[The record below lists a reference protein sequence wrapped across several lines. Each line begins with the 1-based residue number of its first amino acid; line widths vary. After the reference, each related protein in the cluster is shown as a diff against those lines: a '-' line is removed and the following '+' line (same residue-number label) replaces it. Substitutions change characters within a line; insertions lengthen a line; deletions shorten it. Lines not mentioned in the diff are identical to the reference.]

1 MHLSAS
7 KRLKVL
13 SSRVRELALARP
25 AQESKIDTKRVCFE
39 DANEQVFEGNVCAGY
54 RCDDRCGNSADRRS
68 RVHGKQRRL
77 WHFNRMAEREIGFW
91 NLAVLII
98 LVTSCFHYDWV
109 YLRAILLAL
118 ILGGIGI
125 GTNHFIHFLSA
136 HESVNLVGAIENY
149 ILAVGWIIGWK
160 FECNRRKTAGVTE

>member
-1 MHLSAS
+1 MF
-7 KRLKVL
+7 VL
-13 SSRVRELALARP
+13 VIVAMTGAAILQIVAPEYMGSNAAYGISVGW
-25 AQESKIDTKRVCFE
+25 Q
-39 DANEQVFEGNVCAGY
+39 
-54 RCDDRCGNSADRRS
+54 
-68 RVHGKQRRL
+68 
-77 WHFNRMAEREIGFW
+77 REIGFW

-98 LVTSCFHYDWV
+98 LVTTCFHYDWI

-149 ILAVGWIIGWK
+149 VLAVGWMI
-160 FECNRRKTAGVTE
+160 ECNRRKTAGVTE

>member
-1 MHLSAS
+1 M
-7 KRLKVL
+7 
-13 SSRVRELALARP
+13 RELALARP
-25 AQESKIDTKRVCFE
+25 AQEPQIDTKRVCFE
-39 DANEQVFEGNVCAGY
+39 DTDEQVFESDVCAGY
-54 RCDDRCGNSADRRS
+54 HRDDRCGNSADRRP

-77 WHFNRMAEREIGFW
+77 WHFDRMAAEIGFW

-98 LVTSCFHYDWV
+98 LVTTCFHYDWV

-149 ILAVGWIIGWK
+149 VLAVGWMIGWK
-160 FECNRRKTAGVTE
+160 LECNRRKTAGATD